1 MYPIEMLSPINSTL
15 GSAGSTSG
23 GKKCG
28 ATGFVCARFAFGV
41 AVVCPFAFADNINA
55 TNTIIPQNPLRI
67 RHHLFMNETKDLA
80 IHRILD
86 ASANRASEGLRTMEE
101 YARFALDDAAL
112 STAFKKAR
120 HDLAAGLGRIS
131 RIDLLSARDSVG
143 DVGTE
148 IREAT
153 EYIRVTAADV
163 IAAAASRTAQ
173 SLRVIEEYGKTID
186 GELAAEI
193 ERVRYAVYTAAADL
207 ELKLSGYANLDRVA
221 AASLYVLV
229 DAGPDESAYRE
240 SIERLCVAGVDV
252 IQLRDRSPDD
262 RTLIDRARTGT
273 EIARRHDVLFI
284 MNDRADLALAAGTDG
299 VHVGQEEL
307 PVAVARKI
315 LGPNRLI
322 GLSTHSIEQ
331 ARAAVAE
338 GADYIGCGPVF
349 AGRTKMF
356 DAYVGPEFIAEVA
369 REIHLPAFAI
379 GGIDLDNVD
388 QVIAAGMRRVAVTGV
403 VRDADDPATAV
414 QRLKEKLAS
423 VS

>member
-1 MYPIEMLSPINSTL
+1 
-15 GSAGSTSG
+15 
-23 GKKCG
+23 
-28 ATGFVCARFAFGV
+28 
-41 AVVCPFAFADNINA
+41 
-55 TNTIIPQNPLRI
+55 
-67 RHHLFMNETKDLA
+67 
-80 IHRILD
+80 
-86 ASANRASEGLRTMEE
+86 MEE

-112 STAFKKAR
+112 STALKKAR
-120 HDLAAGLGRIS
+120 HDLATGLGRLS
-131 RIDLLSARDSVG
+131 RTDLLSARDSVG
-143 DVGTE
+143 DVGME

-186 GELAAEI
+186 AVMAADI
-193 ERVRYAVYTAAADL
+193 ERVRYAVYTASADL
-207 ELKLSGYANLDRVA
+207 ELKLTRRANADRIE

-229 DAGPDESAYRE
+229 DAGRNETNYRE
-240 SIERLCVAGVDV
+240 SIEQLCLAGVDV

-262 RTLIDRARTGT
+262 RTLIQRARIGT
-273 EIARRHDVLFI
+273 EIARRHNALFI
-284 MNDRADLALAAGTDG
+284 MNDRADLALAADTDG

-322 GLSTHSIEQ
+322 GLSTHSIDQ

-349 AGRTKMF
+349 AGRTKTF
-356 DAYVGPEFIAEVA
+356 DAYVGPKFIAEVA
-369 REIHLPAFAI
+369 CEISVPAFAI
-379 GGIDLDNVD
+379 GGIDFDNVD

-414 QRLKEKLAS
+414 RRLKEKLS
-423 VS
+423 